1 MNREGQSKIIEAIFA
16 EMAKKE
22 DKPKDEKEQ
31 ALSVL
36 DRFKQPKHKLH
47 VKKHV
52 EKLEKGHEPKK
63 VLKDFFKDLRKVSS
77 NDEIENIMKVKG
89 DGEIKDVKSRKT
101 TVKLDSNS
109 TLEIESGSF
118 AKKGPEYKISIQGI
132 IVPDFTPSSSK
143 NFGYTQIMQSQLD
156 DMIKVFKDAWI
167 KAIDV

>member
-31 ALSVL
+31 ALSVI

-77 NDEIENIMKVKG
+77 NDEIENIMKEANNK
-89 DGEIKDVKSRKT
+89 
-101 TVKLDSNS
+101 TVKLDKDNV
-109 TLEIESGSF
+109 LEIEATKDGSSF
-118 AKKGPEYKISIQGI
+118 KISINGTI
-132 IVPDFTPSSSK
+132 TSSSGQSIEDVIRIIK
-143 NFGYTQIMQSQLD
+143 KAWLSIMD
-156 DMIKVFKDAWI
+156 F
-167 KAIDV
+167 